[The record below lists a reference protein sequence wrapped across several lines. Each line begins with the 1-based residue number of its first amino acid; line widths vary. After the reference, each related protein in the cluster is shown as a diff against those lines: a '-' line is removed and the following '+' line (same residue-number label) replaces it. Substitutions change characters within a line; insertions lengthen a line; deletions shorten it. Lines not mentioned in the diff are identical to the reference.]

1 MTKFPYYF
9 ILNESHNLPKE
20 DYLLKAVEDLSTTK
34 KRLKIEI
41 PSEAIEK
48 KIKNSLEKARQKA
61 KTPGFRPGKTP
72 MNIIEKHFGKSA
84 EAEALEEIIPEFYD
98 SALKE
103 AAIVPVTRP
112 EIEGGV
118 NFERNNPLSLSFTLE
133 IRPKIENLKYEGIKT
148 KDIPVTVSDE
158 EVENALKRLQE
169 GKATYEI
176 ADKEIEAGDLLTIDY
191 EMKYDNQTTTAKD
204 QVFVVGFT
212 GLPKEI
218 SESLTGKK
226 AGDIVEVEAQFPQD
240 FHANAI
246 AGKKVLIKNTVKAV
260 KKKILPAIDAELAK
274 DLGFEN
280 LDALKAGAREG
291 IEKAKKEHTQKI
303 QKNAI
308 LESLTGSHNFDI
320 PESMLEGELTAMVHA
335 LKKSDKDEAALRD
348 ELKPDA
354 IKNVRAMILLSI
366 IGEKEGVNVTD
377 EELKEKI
384 LDLSQQLA
392 MTPESLIKIYAQRD
406 GSLEGLRNNIHEQ
419 KVLDLLLSRAVIEK
433 GE

>member
-1 MTKFPYYF
+1 M
-9 ILNESHNLPKE
+9 
-20 DYLLKAVEDLSTTK
+20 LKAVEDLSTTK

-204 QVFVVGFT
+204 QVFMVGFT

-218 SESLTGKK
+218 SESLIGKK

-240 FHANAI
+240 FHAKAI
-246 AGKKVLIKNTVKAV
+246 AGKKVLIKNTVNAV

>member
-1 MTKFPYYF
+1 M
-9 ILNESHNLPKE
+9 
-20 DYLLKAVEDLSTTK
+20 LKAVEDLSTTK

>member
-1 MTKFPYYF
+1 
-9 ILNESHNLPKE
+9 LPKE

-204 QVFVVGFT
+204 QVFMVGFT

-218 SESLTGKK
+218 SESLIGKK

-240 FHANAI
+240 FHAKAI
-246 AGKKVLIKNTVKAV
+246 AGKKVLIKNTVNAV

>member
-1 MTKFPYYF
+1 M
-9 ILNESHNLPKE
+9 
-20 DYLLKAVEDLSTTK
+20 LKAVEDLSTTK

-98 SALKE
+98 IALKE

>member
-1 MTKFPYYF
+1 M
-9 ILNESHNLPKE
+9 
-20 DYLLKAVEDLSTTK
+20 LKAVEDINPTK
-34 KRLKIEI
+34 KRLRIEI

-61 KTPGFRPGKTP
+61 KIPGFRPGKTP
-72 MNIIEKHFGKSA
+72 MNIIEKHFGKGA
-84 EAEALEEIIPEFYD
+84 EAEALEEVIPEFYD
-98 SALKE
+98 RALKE

-133 IRPKIENLKYEGIKT
+133 IRPNIENLRYEGIKT
-148 KDIPVTVSDE
+148 KDIPVIVSDE
-158 EVENALKRLQE
+158 DVDNALKRLQE

-176 ADKEIEAGDLLTIDY
+176 ADKAIETGDLLTIDY
-191 EMKYDNQTTTAKD
+191 EMKYDDQTTTAKD
-204 QVFVVGFT
+204 QVFMVGFT

-240 FHANAI
+240 FHAKAI

-280 LDALKAGAREG
+280 LDALKAGAKEG
-291 IEKAKKEHTQKI
+291 IEKAKKEQTQKI

-308 LESLTGSHNFDI
+308 LESLTSSHNFDI
-320 PESMLEGELTAMVHA
+320 PESMLERELTAMVHEA
-335 LKKSDKDEAALRD
+335 KTLKKSDKDEAALRD

-384 LDLSQQLA
+384 LELSQQLS

-406 GSLEGLRNNIHEQ
+406 GSLEGLRNNMHEQ
-419 KVLDLLLSRAVIEK
+419 KVLDLLLSRAAIEK

>member
-1 MTKFPYYF
+1 M
-9 ILNESHNLPKE
+9 
-20 DYLLKAVEDLSTTK
+20 LKAVEDLSTTK

-72 MNIIEKHFGKSA
+72 MNIIEKHYGKSA
-84 EAEALEEIIPEFYD
+84 EAEALEEVIPEFYD

-169 GKATYEI
+169 GKATYEA
-176 ADKEIEAGDLLTIDY
+176 ADKAIEAGDLLTIDY
-191 EMKYDNQTTTAKD
+191 EMKYDDQTTTAKD
-204 QVFVVGFT
+204 QVFMVGFT

-226 AGDIVEVEAQFPQD
+226 AGDVAEVEAQFPQD
-240 FHANAI
+240 FHAKAI
-246 AGKKVLIKNTVKAV
+246 AGKK
-260 KKKILPAIDAELAK
+260 E
-274 DLGFEN
+274 
-280 LDALKAGAREG
+280 R
-291 IEKAKKEHTQKI
+291 
-303 QKNAI
+303 
-308 LESLTGSHNFDI
+308 
-320 PESMLEGELTAMVHA
+320 
-335 LKKSDKDEAALRD
+335 
-348 ELKPDA
+348 
-354 IKNVRAMILLSI
+354 I
-366 IGEKEGVNVTD
+366 I
-377 EELKEKI
+377 
-384 LDLSQQLA
+384 
-392 MTPESLIKIYAQRD
+392 
-406 GSLEGLRNNIHEQ
+406 
-419 KVLDLLLSRAVIEK
+419 
-433 GE
+433 

>member
-1 MTKFPYYF
+1 M
-9 ILNESHNLPKE
+9 
-20 DYLLKAVEDLSTTK
+20 LKAVEDLSTTK

-176 ADKEIEAGDLLTIDY
+176 ADKEIETGDLLTIDY

-240 FHANAI
+240 FHATAI

-308 LESLTGSHNFDI
+308 LESLTSSHNFDI
-320 PESMLEGELTAMVHA
+320 PESMLERELTAMVHA

-354 IKNVRAMILLSI
+354 IKNVRAMILLSV

>member
-1 MTKFPYYF
+1 M
-9 ILNESHNLPKE
+9 
-20 DYLLKAVEDLSTTK
+20 LKAVEDLSTTK

-191 EMKYDNQTTTAKD
+191 EMKYDDQTTTAKD

>member
-1 MTKFPYYF
+1 M
-9 ILNESHNLPKE
+9 
-20 DYLLKAVEDLSTTK
+20 LKAVEDLSTTK

-48 KIKNSLEKARQKA
+48 KIKSSLEKARQKA
-61 KTPGFRPGKTP
+61 KIPGFRPGKTP

-84 EAEALEEIIPEFYD
+84 EAEALEEVIPEFYD
-98 SALKE
+98 RALKE

-112 EIEGGV
+112 AIEGGV

-148 KDIPVTVSDE
+148 KDIPVIVSDE
-158 EVENALKRLQE
+158 DVDNALKRLQE

-176 ADKEIEAGDLLTIDY
+176 ADKEIETGDLLTIDY
-191 EMKYDNQTTTAKD
+191 EMKYDDQTTTAKD
-204 QVFVVGFT
+204 QVFMVGFT

-280 LDALKAGAREG
+280 LDALKAGAKEG
-291 IEKAKKEHTQKI
+291 IEKAKKEQTQKI

-308 LESLTGSHNFDI
+308 LESLTSSHNFDI
-320 PESMLEGELTAMVHA
+320 PESMLERELTAMVHA

-366 IGEKEGVNVTD
+366 IGEMEGVNVTD

-392 MTPESLIKIYAQRD
+392 MTPESLIKVYAQRD

-419 KVLDLLLSRAVIEK
+419 KVLDLLLSRAAIEK

>member
-1 MTKFPYYF
+1 M
-9 ILNESHNLPKE
+9 
-20 DYLLKAVEDLSTTK
+20 LKAVEDLSTTK

-48 KIKNSLEKARQKA
+48 KIKSSLEKARQKA
-61 KTPGFRPGKTP
+61 KIPGFRPGKTP

-84 EAEALEEIIPEFYD
+84 EAEALEEVIPEFYD
-98 SALKE
+98 RALKE

-133 IRPKIENLKYEGIKT
+133 IRPKIENLRYEGIKT
-148 KDIPVTVSDE
+148 KDIPVIVSDE
-158 EVENALKRLQE
+158 DVDNALKRLQE

-176 ADKEIEAGDLLTIDY
+176 ADKEIETGDLLTIDY

-240 FHANAI
+240 FHATAI

-260 KKKILPAIDAELAK
+260 KKKTLPAIDAELAK

-280 LDALKAGAREG
+280 LDALKAGAKEG
-291 IEKAKKEHTQKI
+291 IEKAEKEQTQKI

-308 LESLTGSHNFDI
+308 LESLTSSHNFDI
-320 PESMLEGELTAMVHA
+320 PESMLERELTAMVHA

-392 MTPESLIKIYAQRD
+392 MTPESLIKVYAQRD
-406 GSLEGLRNNIHEQ
+406 GSLEGLRNNIYEQ
-419 KVLDLLLSRAVIEK
+419 KVLDLLLSRAAIEK

>member
-1 MTKFPYYF
+1 M
-9 ILNESHNLPKE
+9 
-20 DYLLKAVEDLSTTK
+20 LKAVEDLSTTK

-240 FHANAI
+240 FHATAI

>member
-1 MTKFPYYF
+1 M
-9 ILNESHNLPKE
+9 
-20 DYLLKAVEDLSTTK
+20 LKAVEDLSTTK

-72 MNIIEKHFGKSA
+72 MNIIEKHYGKSA
-84 EAEALEEIIPEFYD
+84 EAEALDEVIPEFYGM
-98 SALKE
+98 ALKE

-112 EIEGGV
+112 ELEGGV

-158 EVENALKRLQE
+158 EVENSLKRLQE

-176 ADKEIEAGDLLTIDY
+176 ADKAIEAGDLLTIDY
-191 EMKYDNQTTTAKD
+191 EMKYDDQTTTAKD
-204 QVFVVGFT
+204 QVFMVGFT

-218 SESLTGKK
+218 SESLIGKK
-226 AGDIVEVEAQFPQD
+226 AGDVAEVEAQFPQD
-240 FHANAI
+240 FHAKAI
-246 AGKKVLIKNTVKAV
+246 AGKKVLIKNIVKAV
-260 KKKILPAIDAELAK
+260 KKKILPAIDNELAK

-280 LDALKAGAREG
+280 LDALKAGAKEE
-291 IEKAKKEHTQKI
+291 IEKAKKEQTQKI
-303 QKNAI
+303 QKDGI
-308 LESLTGSHNFDI
+308 LESLAGSHDFDI
-320 PESMLEGELTAMVHA
+320 PESMLERELGAMVHEA
-335 LKKSDKDEAALRD
+335 KAIKKSDHDETARD

-354 IKNVRAMILLSI
+354 IKNVRAMILLSV
-366 IGEKEGVNVTD
+366 IGEKEGVTVTD

-384 LDLSQQLA
+384 LEISQQLS

-406 GSLEGLRNNIHEQ
+406 GSLEGLRNNIYEQ